1 VNRGTGARCHQPQ
14 ARRHR
19 DRAFTGFAE
28 QPFPVEPRLELLEGL
43 LQGAQTG
50 GFDGFGDQLEVA
62 ACLIEADFARTRI
75 CSPSAGTV
83 LTVRLRL
90 REHRAA
96 DLGAVILEAE
106 VPVARCRAR
115 QSGEFT
121 LHPDLQETDL
131 KKMANLV
138 GQLAHADGVCSGC
151 RGLPSLRI
159 HLPQRIMFVYFKSA
173 PLAL

>member
-1 VNRGTGARCHQPQ
+1 
-14 ARRHR
+14 
-19 DRAFTGFAE
+19 
-28 QPFPVEPRLELLEGL
+28 LSSSKGL

-90 REHRAA
+90 RNIAQRTWS
-96 DLGAVILEAE
+96 AVILRLKYQWPDAGRDN
-106 VPVARCRAR
+106 P
-115 QSGEFT
+115 EFT

-151 RGLPSLRI
+151 RGIAFFTHSLATTYNVR
-159 HLPQRIMFVYFKSA
+159 LFKSA